1 MPGIKDRLR
10 LPIHPVL
17 RHPVNMS
24 DLISESHHE
33 LIVGYALKTL
43 TPEEMRSA
51 EQLLA
56 ENPAW
61 QQELAEYH
69 AVMGLLAE
77 TSSVKA
83 PEGLRSRILTAIDGP
98 RQPASAPSARVR
110 SLRRRRWSQGV
121 WVAAAAVL
129 LALGLDNYRLRQHM
143 GQIQAQLDQ
152 ISTKLR
158 EHEEKP
164 NYYAFQLKGKAEN
177 AEAMGLVAVD
187 LDESE
192 LQVSLSNLP
201 PIEPDEAY
209 HLWAFTKDG
218 KILCG
223 RFSPTERGS
232 INEKISVRAEDYPSG
247 ILYMRV
253 SREPA
258 VTPPDLLRR
267 ILVLTSEG

>member
-1 MPGIKDRLR
+1 
-10 LPIHPVL
+10 
-17 RHPVNMS
+17 MS

-51 EQLLA
+51 ERLLA

-61 QQELAEYH
+61 QQELAEYQ
-69 AVMGLLAE
+69 AAMGLLAE
-77 TSSVKA
+77 SWAVKA

-98 RQPASAPSARVR
+98 TQPTSASVKSARVR
-110 SLRRRRWSQGV
+110 SPRRRWRGA
-121 WVAAAAVL
+121 WAIAAAVL
-129 LALGLDNYRLRQHM
+129 TLALGLDNYRLRQQT
-143 GQIQAQLDQ
+143 GQIQAKVDQL
-152 ISTKLR
+152 SAKLR
-158 EHEEKP
+158 EHEKKP
-164 NYYAFQLKGKAEN
+164 DYYAFQLKGKGDN
-177 AEAMGLVAVD
+177 AQAMGLVAVD

-209 HLWAFTKDG
+209 HLWAFTKAD

-223 RFSPTERGS
+223 RFSPTERGLV
-232 INEKISVRAEDYPSG
+232 NEKITVRAEDYPSG

-253 SREPA
+253 SLEPA
-258 VTPPDLLRR
+258 VTPPDPSRR
-267 ILVLTSEG
+267 VLVLTSEG

>member
-1 MPGIKDRLR
+1 
-10 LPIHPVL
+10 
-17 RHPVNMS
+17 MS

-51 EQLLA
+51 ERLLA

-61 QQELAEYH
+61 QQELLEYQ

-98 RQPASAPSARVR
+98 FQAASAPVKSTRVR
-110 SLRRRRWSQGV
+110 STKRRGSRWA
-121 WVAAAAVL
+121 WVAAAGVL
-129 LALGLDNYRLRQHM
+129 LALGLDNYRLRQQA
-143 GQIQAQLDQ
+143 GQIQAKVDQL
-152 ISTKLR
+152 SAKLR

-164 NYYAFQLKGKAEN
+164 DYHAFQLKGKGDN

-201 PIEPDEAY
+201 PIEQDEAY
-209 HLWAFTKDG
+209 HLWAFTKDN
-218 KILCG
+218 KVLCG

-232 INEKISVRAEDYPSG
+232 VNEKISVRAEDYPSG
-247 ILYMRV
+247 ILYMRI
-253 SREPA
+253 SREPV
-258 VTPPDLLRR
+258 VTPPDPSRR
-267 ILVLTSEG
+267 VLVMTSEG